1 MPGIVKKKQKTGIV
15 KKKKIKNNTKLF
27 ITNLEKIHG

>member
-15 KKKKIKNNTKLF
+15 KKKKNKKQYKVIYNKS
-27 ITNLEKIHG
+27 

>member
-1 MPGIVKKKQKTGIV
+1 MPGIVKKKK
-15 KKKKIKNNTKLF
+15 KNWNSEKKKIKNTKLF